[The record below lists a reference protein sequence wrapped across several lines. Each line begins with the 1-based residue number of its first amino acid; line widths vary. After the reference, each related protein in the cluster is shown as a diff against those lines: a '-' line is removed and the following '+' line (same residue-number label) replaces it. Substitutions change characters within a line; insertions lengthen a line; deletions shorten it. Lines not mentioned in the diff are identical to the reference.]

1 MKININEDFNEA
13 FPDEAFAGFTLKQ
26 CLVGGGAFALAV
38 AAALL
43 LWRFAG
49 IGIVECTYIAVPAM
63 FPVCALGLGRY
74 QGQGIPQI
82 IKEWDYCRKSK
93 RLLYEAGEKPE
104 GKERTFHMKKE
115 PGKKGERR
123 EEHGRKRKRKV

>member
-74 QGQGIPQI
+74 QGQGILQI
-82 IKEWDYCRKSK
+82 IKEWDYCRKTR
-93 RLLYEAGEKPE
+93 RLLYEAGEKQE
-104 GKERTFHMKKE
+104 GKERTFHME
-115 PGKKGERR
+115 KGAEDKTGRR
-123 EEHGRKRKRKV
+123 GEHGRKRKRKV

>member
-26 CLVGGGAFALAV
+26 CLAGGGAFALAV

-49 IGIVECTYIAVPAM
+49 IGILECTYIAVPAM

-82 IKEWDYCRKSK
+82 IKEWDYCRKTK

-104 GKERTFHMKKE
+104 GKERTFHMKKGAE
-115 PGKKGERR
+115 DKTGRRGEN
-123 EEHGRKRKRKV
+123 GRKRKRKV

>member
-63 FPVCALGLGRY
+63 FPVCALGLGKY

-82 IKEWDYCRKSK
+82 IKEWDYCRKTR
-93 RLLYEAGEKPE
+93 RLLYEAREKPE
-104 GKERTFHMKKE
+104 GKERTFHME
-115 PGKKGERR
+115 KGAEDKTGRR
-123 EEHGRKRKRKV
+123 REHGRKRKRKV

>member
-82 IKEWDYCRKSK
+82 IKERDYCRRTK

-104 GKERTFHMKKE
+104 GKERTFHME
-115 PGKKGERR
+115 KGAEDKTGRR
-123 EEHGRKRKRKV
+123 GEHGRKRKRKV

>member
-13 FPDEAFAGFTLKQ
+13 FPDEAFVGFTLRQ

-49 IGIVECTYIAVPAM
+49 IGIVEGTYLAVPLM
-63 FPVCALGLGRY
+63 FPVCALGLGKY
-74 QGQGIPQI
+74 QGQGIPQMLG
-82 IKEWDYCRKSK
+82 EWNYVRKTK
-93 RLLYEAGEKPE
+93 RLLYEAGEMT
-104 GKERTFHMKKE
+104 GKGRTFSLKRGTEK
-115 PGKKGERR
+115 KKGRR
-123 EEHGRKRKRKV
+123 KGHGHKRK

>member
-82 IKEWDYCRKSK
+82 LKERDYCRKTK

-104 GKERTFHMKKE
+104 GKERTFHMKKGAE
-115 PGKKGERR
+115 DKTGRR
-123 EEHGRKRKRKV
+123 GEHGRKRKRKV

>member
-13 FPDEAFAGFTLKQ
+13 FPDEAFVGFTLRQ

-74 QGQGIPQI
+74 QG
-82 IKEWDYCRKSK
+82 
-93 RLLYEAGEKPE
+93 
-104 GKERTFHMKKE
+104 
-115 PGKKGERR
+115 
-123 EEHGRKRKRKV
+123 

>member
-82 IKEWDYCRKSK
+82 IKERDYCRKTR

-104 GKERTFHMKKE
+104 
-115 PGKKGERR
+115 
-123 EEHGRKRKRKV
+123 

>member
-82 IKEWDYCRKSK
+82 IKEWDYCRKTR

-104 GKERTFHMKKE
+104 GKERTFHME
-115 PGKKGERR
+115 KGAEDKTGRR
-123 EEHGRKRKRKV
+123 REHGRKRKCKV

>member
-26 CLVGGGAFALAV
+26 CLAGGGAFALAV

-82 IKEWDYCRKSK
+82 IKERDYCRKTR

-104 GKERTFHMKKE
+104 GKERTFHMKKGAE
-115 PGKKGERR
+115 DKTGRRGEN
-123 EEHGRKRKRKV
+123 GRKRKRKV

>member
-63 FPVCALGLGRY
+63 FPVCALGLGPFIHFFNKHISEKLCGY
-74 QGQGIPQI
+74 PE
-82 IKEWDYCRKSK
+82 K
-93 RLLYEAGEKPE
+93 GEKTP
-104 GKERTFHMKKE
+104 
-115 PGKKGERR
+115 
-123 EEHGRKRKRKV
+123 V

>member
-82 IKEWDYCRKSK
+82 IKEWDYCRKTR
-93 RLLYEAGEKPE
+93 RLLYEAGEKP
-104 GKERTFHMKKE
+104 
-115 PGKKGERR
+115 
-123 EEHGRKRKRKV
+123 

>member
-82 IKEWDYCRKSK
+82 ITEWDYCRKTK

-104 GKERTFHMKKE
+104 GKERTFHMKKGAE
-115 PGKKGERR
+115 DKTGRRGEN
-123 EEHGRKRKRKV
+123 GRKRKRKV

>member
-13 FPDEAFAGFTLKQ
+13 FPDEAFAGFTLRQ

-43 LWRFAG
+43 LWHFAG

-82 IKEWDYCRKSK
+82 IKEWDYCRKTK

-104 GKERTFHMKKE
+104 GKERTFHME
-115 PGKKGERR
+115 KGAEDKTGRR
-123 EEHGRKRKRKV
+123 REHGRKRKRKV

>member
-13 FPDEAFAGFTLKQ
+13 FPDESFAGFTLRQ

-49 IGIVECTYIAVPAM
+49 IGIVDCTYIAVPAM

-104 GKERTFHMKKE
+104 GKERTFHMKKGAE
-115 PGKKGERR
+115 DKTGRR
-123 EEHGRKRKRKV
+123 REHGRKRKRKV